1 MYRDIED
8 LYSEYY
14 QELYKY
20 IYLMTLNKYDTE
32 DILHNTFIKVMK
44 GIKSFK
50 NQSTIKT
57 WLFSIAHNECINYFS
72 QNKRNKAESAD
83 YACITIVV
91 QDSMDKTMLKK
102 EEVEIILRFIRAQ
115 KEPIRSLLILRLID
129 EEPFGT
135 IANILNKTD
144 VWCRVTFYRMKRKI
158 IDLLAQE

>member
-20 IYLMTLNKYDTE
+20 IYLMTLNKHDTE
-32 DILHNTFIKVMK
+32 DILHNTFIKVIK

-50 NQSTIKT
+50 SQSTVKT

-72 QNKRNKAESAD
+72 QNKFNRTEPAD
-83 YACITIVV
+83 YACITIAVH
-91 QDSMDKTMLKK
+91 DSMDKTMLKK
-102 EEVEIILRFIRAQ
+102 EEAEIILKFIREQ

-129 EEPFGT
+129 EESFGA

>member
-50 NQSTIKT
+50 GQSTIKT
-57 WLFSIAHNECINYFS
+57 WLFSIAHNECINYFL

-129 EEPFGT
+129 EEAFGT